1 MAAGVDIATLGLKV
15 DAGGIDKATVSL
27 SRLGAEGKKVE
38 QQATRSAVVRK
49 RNEDI
54 YVRAARERLQM
65 QRQIAA
71 ADRDEANALDAVHPK
86 TIKAAQAMKRLA
98 DEQQRSV
105 QQMGRWQSQALAMDA
120 KMEGMGKGARKAGVG
135 MGRLGESMV
144 SVTRQATGMN
154 PALAQ
159 AGFVLGGMGIGNVAM
174 IGVLAGLAAMALAL
188 RGITKD
194 AREAKEELEK
204 QLDVLRD
211 IAKERDTE
219 ARGGSTQVAID
230 AGLAEAK
237 RLSVLLQQ
245 AIAFGNESLE
255 NTFRDQLAEQNRL
268 NREAMAVR
276 VEQEEELT
284 EATARE
290 LEQRQRNLERAEAER
305 IRFLQAA
312 AAAANEASEQS
323 FTFAG
328 GQTEGLLII
337 QGVLDEVFGTL
348 EELNKIEITMLTQQQ
363 LDKME
368 EGLGVVEELKMTTAE
383 LAREE
388 ARLARDRDRA
398 AKKAIRDAKDWAD
411 ALMSVAEAFGDIGDG
426 AKEAVK
432 AILDVAEGIAR
443 IQGGDVVGGSAS
455 VVSGVAG
462 LLGELLGDDSGEKL
476 RAELKEQGKAT
487 KALNDS
493 IRALNRTMTG
503 SPSELMQQF
512 QTRKAQPRQ
521 SEADVRAAQSAALAA
536 AIARVTQAFNDEL
549 DVRELIATGATE
561 QAAALQFQFSQ
572 ERELREAEL
581 AGWDEASMARLNA
594 VQEEERL
601 AFARDKA
608 AAAAQRTSEA
618 INDLTFRGLAAT
630 GDNAGAARF
639 RMNVSQ
645 ARERRELEGESS
657 SVRLMQSLVHY
668 AERLQLE
675 ISIQTQAITD
685 AANEQIA
692 AIDAQLQT
700 QQDAL
705 ATARDQLRTQEQ
717 TVAITSRVVDSLD
730 NFSSGLLLSNLSPLS
745 PSARLQEA
753 RAQFGSLSALAL
765 GGDVSAAES
774 LPGAARALLDA
785 SEAFN
790 ASGTGF
796 VKDFDLV
803 QEMVNR
809 VREQFAGQL
818 TIEEQML
825 AELQSQSASL
835 TAQIADLE
843 KQRQAVV
850 DAANAQIAAAQK
862 RHGEQMEILK
872 NQLEATNKI
881 NIGGDVD
888 TSAEWVLIGKTWRK
902 VKSHDGDPATT
913 PTYEPITDK
922 LVENIGRLDAA
933 NNLLT
938 GGFAKQIELLG
949 TISVG
954 VNGIHTDATRR
965 PRIDPNEWVFD
976 DSDLVAAL
984 ELQKTAIENAAI
996 AQIAAAQKQSENTI
1010 EMLRKQLREAQ
1021 AMVGGINGIYNDA
1034 RRRPV
1039 IETQTF
1045 TFNSAGIISKLEDN
1059 ITAVDASITALQAGF
1074 GEMATAQRANTVA
1087 VGDVS
1092 TQVRTGF
1099 ENTNEENVG
1108 PAW

>member
-1 MAAGVDIATLGLKV
+1 MAGEGVDIATLGLKV

-120 KMEGMGKGARKAGVG
+120 RMDGMGKGARKAGVG

-211 IAKERDTE
+211 IAKERDTQ
-219 ARGGSTQVAID
+219 ARGGSTQVALD
-230 AGLAEAK
+230 AGLEEAK

-245 AIAFGNESLE
+245 SIAFGNESLE

-348 EELNKIEITMLTQQQ
+348 EELNAIDITLMSPDDIARIENGFAVVRDEIEETTTTLREFMQIGRTIGNVIGGDVGRIGGAVIGKTLANRADKQGMGQALGGAIDTNQIAIAAAVADAVIGRTVAIFFGGRSPQEIERNRARILRANTAALEEVGKDLEGFGAQVGGMSPGRVAELRNVEQFQRGNLT
-363 LDKME
+363 
-368 EGLGVVEELKMTTAE
+368 GGISTAE
-383 LAREE
+383 LNRVAEMFGFELAGRLSIEFADAIAAALEE
-388 ARLARDRDRA
+388 ATRQIQARVGSDFAARA
-398 AKKAIRDAKDWAD
+398 ADLSGNSVEAARIRREAAAAKEISDLTKLAEAGFITAAQLAEFTDIIGRELAD
-411 ALMSVAEAFGDIGDG
+411 ALKTAQEAAEELARVFREDLAVRAIGVFGTS
-426 AKEAVK
+426 
-432 AILDVAEGIAR
+432 AEGAR
-443 IQGGDVVGGSAS
+443 AR
-455 VVSGVAG
+455 
-462 LLGELLGDDSGEKL
+462 LG
-476 RAELKEQGKAT
+476 
-487 KALNDS
+487 
-493 IRALNRTMTG
+493 
-503 SPSELMQQF
+503 
-512 QTRKAQPRQ
+512 Q
-521 SEADVRAAQSAALAA
+521 SQR
-536 AIARVTQAFNDEL
+536 R
-549 DVRELIATGATE
+549 E
-561 QAAALQFQFSQ
+561 QAAAADFS
-572 ERELREAEL
+572 AT
-581 AGWDEASMARLNA
+581 D
-594 VQEEERL
+594 RL
-601 AFARDKA
+601 A
-608 AAAAQRTSEA
+608 
-618 INDLTFRGLAAT
+618 LALIHQ
-630 GDNAGAARF
+630 GE
-639 RMNVSQ
+639 RMLL
-645 ARERRELEGESS
+645 ELD
-657 SVRLMQSLVHY
+657 
-668 AERLQLE
+668 
-675 ISIQTQAITD
+675 IQTQAITD

-700 QQDAL
+700 QRDAL
-705 ATARDQLRTQEQ
+705 ATAQDQLRTQEQ

-785 SEAFN
+785 SQAFN

-803 QEMVNR
+803 QSMVEQ

-825 AELQSQSASL
+825 VELQSQSASL

-850 DAANAQIAAAQK
+850 HAANAQIAAAQK
-862 RHGEQMEILK
+862 RHGEQMKTLADQLATLIQMQLGIVEI
-872 NQLEATNKI
+872 
-881 NIGGDVD
+881 G
-888 TSAEWVLIGKTWRK
+888 
-902 VKSHDGDPATT
+902 
-913 PTYEPITDK
+913 TD
-922 LVENIGRLDAA
+922 LAG
-933 NNLLT
+933 
-938 GGFAKQIELLG
+938 
-949 TISVG
+949 
-954 VNGIHTDATRR
+954 R
-965 PRIDPNEWVFD
+965 PRIDPNDWVFD
-976 DSDLVAAL
+976 NSDVVAAL
-984 ELQKTAIENAAI
+984 SDNVAAVTA
-996 AQIAAAQKQSENTI
+996 S
-1010 EMLRKQLREAQ
+1010 
-1021 AMVGGINGIYNDA
+1021 V
-1034 RRRPV
+1034 V
-1039 IETQTF
+1039 
-1045 TFNSAGIISKLEDN
+1045 
-1059 ITAVDASITALQAGF
+1059 VLQAGF
-1074 GEMATAQRANTVA
+1074 SQLIAAQNENTTAVY
-1087 VGDVS
+1087 DVS
-1092 TQVRTGF
+1092 TQVRSGF
-1099 ENTNEENVG
+1099 ENTNEEDAKNGVFT
-1108 PAW
+1108 